1 MKYYISKP
9 VSHKFDESIVSGIKE
24 IDSEAVFVK
33 TLNDADI
40 CVFQKGWTK
49 SKVCVADY
57 HLARDKHIK
66 REEAYI
72 FTNRYTVK
80 MN

>member
-1 MKYYISKP
+1 MP
-9 VSHKFDESIVSGIKE
+9 EDKFDKMPKCSECESLKTITRCIK
-24 IDSEAVFVK
+24 D
-33 TLNDADI
+33 
-40 CVFQKGWTK
+40 QKGWTK

-66 REEAYI
+66 REEAYV
-72 FTNRYTVK
+72 FTDRYTVK